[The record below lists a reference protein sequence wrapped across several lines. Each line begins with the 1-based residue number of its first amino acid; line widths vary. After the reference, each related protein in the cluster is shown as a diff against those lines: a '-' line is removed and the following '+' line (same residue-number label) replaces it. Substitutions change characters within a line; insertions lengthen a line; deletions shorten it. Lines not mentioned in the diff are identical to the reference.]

1 MKIKDIMTWNVV
13 TVSSDTPIMEARK
26 IMETHKVR
34 RLPVVDKGKL
44 VGVVTMDRI
53 VGVGPSPATS
63 LSVWEMNYLLAKM
76 KVKEVMQHD
85 VVTIDPEASIE
96 YSLYY
101 AQKNKVGIMPVLEN
115 NKVVGLVTT
124 TDFALK
130 VLNPIMGL
138 GKPGI
143 RLNISNCNQPK
154 QITEIM
160 NITEKLGLKIIAAHT
175 LPPSEETAN
184 GFALH
189 VDSEDVKQLVKE
201 IEAKGYKVVVVI
213 RQI

>member
-26 IMETHKVR
+26 IMETHKIR
-34 RLPVVDKGKL
+34 RLPVVDRGKL
-44 VGVVTMDRI
+44 VGIVTLDRI

-76 KVKEVMQHD
+76 KVKEIMQKE

-96 YSLYY
+96 QAIAY

-115 NKVVGLVTT
+115 GKVVGLVTT

-130 VLNPIMGL
+130 VLNPALGI
-138 GKPGI
+138 GKPGT
-143 RLNISNCNQPK
+143 RLNIEKCHAAKNVGEVMD
-154 QITEIM
+154 IVD
-160 NITEKLGLKIIAAHT
+160 KLGLKLIVANT
-175 LPPSEETAN
+175 LPPTEEIAS
-184 GFALH
+184 GLSLH
-189 VDSEDVKQLVKE
+189 VDTDDVKPLLKE
-201 IEAKGYKVVVVI
+201 LQAKGYKAIIVV
-213 RQI
+213 R